1 MEKYSYELK
10 KKIVEEY
17 LSGKSSYRDLAMK
30 YQIENLFLDYGW
42 IITDIL
48 AMKGWWALE
57 IIVAGES
64 CF

>member
-1 MEKYSYELK
+1 MAKYSYELK

-48 AMKGWWALE
+48 AMKG
-57 IIVAGES
+57 
-64 CF
+64 

>member
-1 MEKYSYELK
+1 MAKYSYELK

-30 YQIENLFLDYGW
+30 NQNENLFLDYGW

-48 AMKGWWALE
+48 AMKG
-57 IIVAGES
+57 
-64 CF
+64 